1 MAWYICQKYKDI
13 MKIEIYNKKGKK
25 TSKKIDLNKNVFD
38 VKASE
43 HSIYLAVK
51 SELAAKRQGNAHSKN
66 RSEVRGGGTKPW
78 KQKGTG
84 RARIGSLRNPSRVHG
99 GAGFGPQKWT
109 YSVKLNKK
117 TKLLAR
123 KSVLTIKAKSKQLI
137 VLDDLHIDSFKTK
150 DLLNVLTL
158 LKVNNEKIIILCDKE
173 NKSIYL
179 SSRNIKNVNTK
190 CVESFSTYDIANSS
204 FLLADKASVEYLNEK
219 LN

>member
-1 MAWYICQKYKDI
+1 
-13 MKIEIYNKKGKK
+13 MKIDIYNKSGKK
-25 TSKKIDLNKNVFD
+25 TSKKVDLNKNVFA
-38 VKASE
+38 VKPSE

-51 SELAAKRQGNAHSKN
+51 SELAAKRQGNSHSKN

-84 RARIGSLRNPSRVHG
+84 RARIGSTRNPSRVHG
-99 GAGFGPQKWT
+99 GAAFGPQKRS

-123 KSVLTIKAKSKQLI
+123 KSVLSIKVKSKQLI
-137 VLDDLHIDSFKTK
+137 ILDDLNIDSFKTK
-150 DLLNVLTL
+150 DLLSVLSL
-158 LKVNNEKIIILCDKE
+158 LKLDNEKIIILCDKD

-179 SSRNIKNVNTK
+179 SSRNMKNVNTK

-219 LN
+219 LS